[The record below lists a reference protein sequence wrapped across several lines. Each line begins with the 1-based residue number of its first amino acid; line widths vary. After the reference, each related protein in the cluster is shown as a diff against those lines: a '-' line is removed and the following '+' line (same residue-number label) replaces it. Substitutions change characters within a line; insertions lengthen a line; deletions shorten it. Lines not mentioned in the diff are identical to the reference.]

1 MTMPQIKTAFLS
13 DVHGNTPALKAVL
26 GDVQA
31 QGCGQLFVLGDIING
46 VDPHGCLDLL
56 HSWAAR
62 QGVELVAIQG
72 NAEEYTLTQDL
83 DQFPLAKE
91 SFYPS
96 LLLLLKW
103 IHARLSSADLVWLHS
118 LPDVI
123 VWGDALMVHDSP
135 VARLDPTVQPGLD
148 PRYKAILH
156 HYESVMPDIHG
167 DALHQ
172 LLRLLEARG
181 LRSSFSGHSHVP
193 FIRQVGPKLVCNAGS
208 VGMPLDGDWRPSW
221 VLQTGE
227 SLELRRVTYDLQ
239 CIFALIDEAE
249 DYPDFAPPGMREAY
263 KQGLALGLYRM
274 RSFKED

>member
-1 MTMPQIKTAFLS
+1 MTMPQIKAAFLS
-13 DVHGNTPALKAVL
+13 DIHGNTPALEAVL

-62 QGVELVAIQG
+62 QRIELVAIRG
-72 NAEEYTLTQDL
+72 NGEEYTLTQDL
-83 DQFPLAKE
+83 DQFPFAKE

-103 IHARLSSADLVWLHS
+103 IQSRLSSADLAWLHS
-118 LPDVI
+118 LPEVI
-123 VWGDALMVHDSP
+123 IRGDTLMVHDLP
-135 VARLDPTVQPGLD
+135 VARLAPTVQPGVD
-148 PRYKAILH
+148 PRYKAIMH

-167 DALHQ
+167 DALEQ
-172 LLRLLEARG
+172 LLSLLETRG
-181 LRSSFSGHSHVP
+181 LKSSFSGHSHVP
-193 FIRQVGPKLVCNAGS
+193 FIRRVGPKLICNAGS

-221 VLQTGE
+221 VLQAGE
-227 SLELRRVTYDLQ
+227 SLELCRVKYDLQ

-249 DYPDFAPPGMREAY
+249 DYPDFTPPGMREAY
-263 KQGLALGLYRM
+263 KQGLAHGLYQM
-274 RSFKED
+274 RFFKK